1 MNDLTNE
8 IIRYS
13 AMTYSES
20 FNKAVDSV
28 AKERKYLATVNGFP
42 LDGTK
47 DFINFVIKNNYA
59 QYFIIYE
66 NEVKGWCDIIPKS
79 IPEFSHVGVL
89 GMGILPEYRG
99 RGLGKKILDKTINH
113 VKKINKLEKIELVVF
128 ESNINAIKL
137 YKEFG
142 FFEEGKRL
150 KARKIDGKY
159 DNELL
164 MGKFLL

>member
-1 MNDLTNE
+1 MNDLSKE
-8 IIRYS
+8 IIIYS
-13 AMTYSES
+13 AITYLES

-28 AKERKYLATVNGFP
+28 ARERKYLATVNGFTM
-42 LDGTK
+42 DETK
-47 DFINFVIKNNYA
+47 NFVNYVINNNYA

-66 NEVKGWCDIIPKS
+66 NEVRGWCDIIPKS

-89 GMGILPEYRG
+89 GIGILPEYRG
-99 RGLGKKILDKTINH
+99 WGLGKKLLAKTINH
-113 VKKINKLEKIELVVF
+113 AKDINKLEKIELVVF

-164 MGKFLL
+164 MGKFL

>member
-1 MNDLTNE
+1 MNDLSKE
-8 IIRYS
+8 IVIYS
-13 AMTYSES
+13 SITYLES

-28 AKERKYLATVNGFP
+28 ARERKYLATVNGFT
-42 LDGTK
+42 LDETK
-47 DFINFVIKNNYA
+47 NFVSYVINNNYA

-66 NEVKGWCDIIPKS
+66 NEVKGWCDIISKS
-79 IPEFSHVGVL
+79 IPEYSHVGVL
-89 GMGILPEYRG
+89 GMGILSEYRG
-99 RGLGKKILDKTINH
+99 RGLGKKLLAKTINH
-113 VKKINKLEKIELVVF
+113 AKEINKLEKIELVVF

-137 YKEFG
+137 YKKFG

-164 MGKFLL
+164 MGKFL

>member
-1 MNDLTNE
+1 MNDLSKE
-8 IIRYS
+8 IIIYS
-13 AMTYSES
+13 AITYLES

-28 AKERKYLATVNGFP
+28 ARERKYLATVNGFTM
-42 LDGTK
+42 DETK
-47 DFINFVIKNNYA
+47 NFVNYVINNNYA

-66 NEVKGWCDIIPKS
+66 NVVKGWCDIIPKS

-99 RGLGKKILDKTINH
+99 RGLGKILLAKTINH
-113 VKKINKLEKIELVVF
+113 AKEINKLEKIELVVF

-164 MGKFLL
+164 MGKFL

>member
-1 MNDLTNE
+1 MNDLSKE
-8 IIRYS
+8 IIIYS
-13 AMTYSES
+13 AITYLES

-28 AKERKYLATVNGFP
+28 ARERKYLATVNGFTM
-42 LDGTK
+42 DETK
-47 DFINFVIKNNYA
+47 NFVNYVINNNYA

-66 NEVKGWCDIIPKS
+66 NEVRGWCDIIPKS

-89 GMGILPEYRG
+89 GIGILPEYRG
-99 RGLGKKILDKTINH
+99 RGLGKKLLAKTINH
-113 VKKINKLEKIELVVF
+113 AKDINKLEKIELVVF

-164 MGKFLL
+164 MGKFL

>member
-1 MNDLTNE
+1 MNDLSKE
-8 IIRYS
+8 IIIYS
-13 AMTYSES
+13 SITYLES

-28 AKERKYLATVNGFP
+28 ARERKYLATVNGFT
-42 LDGTK
+42 LDETK
-47 DFINFVIKNNYA
+47 DFINYVINNNYA
-59 QYFIIYE
+59 QYLIIYE
-66 NEVKGWCDIIPKS
+66 NEVRGWCDIIPKS

-89 GMGILPEYRG
+89 GIGILPEYRG
-99 RGLGKKILDKTINH
+99 RGLGKKLLAKTINH
-113 VKKINKLEKIELVVF
+113 AKDINKLEKIELVVF

-164 MGKFLL
+164 MGKFL